1 MWQRRW
7 GYHNH
12 SKRFTWVHDFKIQES
27 PQTWEGNTC
36 ACLPTK
42 KKVPKF
48 DQTAPDE
55 FWRTNT
61 HPQKKSIS
69 WKIWVVTLKWKLTTI
84 GPEKAQRI
92 ALRCFHSPKNP
103 SRSVFSA
110 TTSVDLPFSWAW
122 QNLMKLYG
130 VQVTCVQILHVHP
143 YGGGC
148 ITCKYWK
155 PQ

>member
-42 KKVPKF
+42 KQVPKF
-48 DQTAPDE
+48 DQTGPDE

-92 ALRCFHSPKNP
+92 ALRCFHSPFFP
-103 SRSVFSA
+103 SRSVFFA
-110 TTSVDLPFSWAW
+110 ATSVWPPIFVRSTKFDEAK
-122 QNLMKLYG
+122 NG

-148 ITCKYWK
+148 ITCK
-155 PQ
+155 